1 MTNGAPYPRLLGD
14 IGGTHVR
21 FGWVQDAA
29 SAIAAL
35 DALSCDGQA
44 GLDTAIARYLSVHGL
59 GSPRSCAIGIAAPV
73 GGDRVVMTN
82 RDWTFSIADMER
94 RLGLER
100 LLVLNDYAALA
111 YALVGLRPEE
121 VRRIGGGEA
130 VALAPLAV
138 LGPGTGL
145 GVSGLLVAP
154 GGPPRPIVGEGGH
167 VSLSAADDT
176 EDRVVAILRRR
187 FGHVSAERALSG
199 PGLVNLYAASCEL
212 GGRPTE
218 ALQPEEITARA
229 RLGGDAGC
237 RQAVDLFFGFLGSVA
252 GDLAL
257 TLGAR
262 GGVYVA
268 GGIVPRIVDMIAA
281 SPFRERFEAKGRY
294 RAYLERI
301 PTFVIGDSPGL
312 ALRGANAA
320 LDA

>member
-1 MTNGAPYPRLLGD
+1 MATGAPYPRLVGD
-14 IGGTHVR
+14 IGGTHAR
-21 FGWVQDAA
+21 FGWVQDAGSGITQVDA
-29 SAIAAL
+29 FLCDDQTGL
-35 DALSCDGQA
+35 DAA
-44 GLDTAIARYLSVHGL
+44 VTRYLSAHGL
-59 GSPRSCAIGIAAPV
+59 ATPSSCAIGIAAPV
-73 GGDRVVMTN
+73 DGDVVAMTN
-82 RDWTFSIADMER
+82 RDWTFSISDMQR
-94 RLGLER
+94 RLGLDR
-100 LLVLNDYAALA
+100 LLVINDYAALA
-111 YALVGLRPEE
+111 HALGGLRPDE
-121 VRRIGGGEA
+121 VRRVGGGEA
-130 VALAPLAV
+130 VEHAPLAL

-154 GGPPRPIVGEGGH
+154 GGRVPVVGEGGH
-167 VSLSAADDT
+167 VSLSAADES

-212 GGRPTE
+212 GGRPAE
-218 ALQPEEITARA
+218 PLQPAEISARA
-229 RLGGDAGC
+229 RLGSDADC

-262 GGVYVA
+262 GGVYIA
-268 GGIVPRIVDMIAA
+268 GGIVAQLGDLIAG
-281 SPFRERFEAKGRY
+281 STFRERFEAKGRY

-301 PTFVIGDSPGL
+301 PTSVILDASGL

>member
-1 MTNGAPYPRLLGD
+1 MTGSAPHPRLVGD
-14 IGGTHVR
+14 IGGTHAR
-21 FGWVQDAA
+21 FGWVQDAG
-29 SAIAAL
+29 SGITKV
-35 DALSCDGQA
+35 DAFLCDDQA
-44 GLDTAIARYLSVHGL
+44 GLVAAVTRYLSDHAL
-59 GSPRSCAIGIAAPV
+59 APPRSGAIGIAAPV
-73 GGDRVVMTN
+73 GGDVVTMTN
-82 RDWTFSIADMER
+82 RGWTFSISDLQR
-94 RLGLER
+94 RLGLDR

-111 YALVGLRPEE
+111 HALGALRPDE
-121 VRRIGGGEA
+121 VRRVGGGEA
-130 VALAPLAV
+130 VERGPLAL

-154 GGPPRPIVGEGGH
+154 GGRVPVVGEGGH
-167 VSLSAADDT
+167 VSLSAADER
-176 EDRVVAILRRR
+176 EDRVVALLRRR

-212 GGRPTE
+212 GQRPAE
-218 ALQPEEITARA
+218 PLQPAEISARA
-229 RLGGDAGC
+229 RLNSDAGC

-262 GGVYVA
+262 GGVYIA
-268 GGIVPRIVDMIAA
+268 GGIVAQLGDMIAA
-281 SPFRERFEAKGRY
+281 STFRERFEAKGRY

-301 PTFVIGDSPGL
+301 PTSVIVDPSGL